1 MSGIIHYIL
10 DLGAGIFLPAIMI
23 ILGLCI
29 GMKFRRAFTS
39 GLTLG
44 VAFIGMGVILG
55 FMFNVISPAAGK
67 FVENTG
73 FSLSTIDVGW
83 SPLSA
88 IAWAWPYAL
97 ALFPLQIAINL
108 IMLALGWTNI
118 LNVDL
123 WNVWSKILTSV
134 IVVSITGSLPAAFI
148 ISAIQII
155 VELKSGD
162 LLQKPIE
169 QVSKIPGITCTHP
182 MMLQG
187 ILIAP
192 VNRLLDYIP
201 GLKDKKVDAAA
212 LKEKIGI
219 FGENNVMGFIV
230 GGGIA
235 AAAGYN
241 VKDVLNTAVQ
251 VATALTLFPMV
262 AKLFMQALSPIA
274 DATSTFMKN
283 KFKDREIYIGLDW
296 PFLAGSAEVWVCAII
311 LVPIE
316 LIMAMGMAKMGLN
329 TVLPLGGIIN
339 ICFAPVALIITG
351 GDLIRM
357 IILGTVFTPLYLGVA
372 TNFAPMVTELARQV
386 GTIDIPTGQTIIW
399 STLEAPGFRWIMAHA
414 ANIINGDIKG
424 IAIFAVY
431 AVLGVWYY
439 KYMTK
444 VNDKIKQAA

>member
-1 MSGIIHYIL
+1 MNGIIHYIL

-23 ILGLCI
+23 LLGLCI
-29 GMKFRRAFTS
+29 GMKFKRAFTS

-44 VAFIGMGVILG
+44 IAFIGMGVILG
-55 FMFNVISPAAGK
+55 FMFGVISPAAGK

-73 FSLSTIDVGW
+73 FKLSTIDVGW

-97 ALFPLQIAINL
+97 ALFPLQIVVNIL
-108 IMLALGWTNI
+108 MLAFGFTNV

-148 ISAIQII
+148 IATIQII

-169 QVSKIPGITCTHP
+169 RISKIPGITCTHP

-187 ILIAP
+187 ILLAP
-192 VNRLLDYIP
+192 VNRLLDFIP
-201 GLKDKKVDAAA
+201 GLKGKRVDAAS

-219 FGENNVMGFIV
+219 FGENSVMGFIV
-230 GGGIA
+230 GGSIA
-235 AAAGYN
+235 TAAGYD
-241 VKDVLNTAVQ
+241 VKGILTTAIQ

-274 DATSTFMKN
+274 DATSNFMKN

-316 LIMAMGMAKMGLN
+316 LVLAMVLSKMGLN

-357 IILGTVFTPLYLGVA
+357 IILGTMVTPLYLGVA

-386 GTIDIPTGQTIIW
+386 GTIDIQAGQTIIW

-424 IAIFAVY
+424 IIVFAVY
-431 AVLGVWYY
+431 VVLALWYY
-439 KYMTK
+439 KYMKK
-444 VNDKIKQAA
+444 VNENINQVA